1 MNNIEKK
8 ITLYLLSKKGLDVL
22 TYLIES
28 KKSYL
33 IKNIVVGIDKNVQND
48 YSSDIINLCK
58 NNNLDYYFKK
68 DQFEEGN
75 FIIAISWRWLIH
87 TKNYLIV
94 FHDSL
99 LPKYRGF
106 APLVNALINQ
116 EKFVGV
122 TALKASDN
130 YDEGDIILQESIPIL
145 YPIKIEN
152 AIENISA
159 LYKSI
164 CLKIF
169 NLIETSKEFSS
180 YVQENE
186 KASYSLWRDE
196 EDYKINWNLDS
207 QTIQQF
213 IYSLG
218 YPYKGA
224 SSLMNGSKV
233 RIIDCTIETDVN
245 IENRDVGKVIFMKDK
260 MPVVVCGKGLL
271 LLTKILD
278 DNNNELYL
286 NSFRTR
292 FE

>member
-1 MNNIEKK
+1 M
-8 ITLYLLSKKGLDVL
+8 
-22 TYLIES
+22 
-28 KKSYL
+28 
-33 IKNIVVGIDKNVQND
+33 
-48 YSSDIINLCK
+48 
-58 NNNLDYYFKK
+58 
-68 DQFEEGN
+68 
-75 FIIAISWRWLIH
+75 
-87 TKNYLIV
+87 
-94 FHDSL
+94 
-99 LPKYRGF
+99 
-106 APLVNALINQ
+106 
-116 EKFVGV
+116 
-122 TALKASDN
+122 
-130 YDEGDIILQESIPIL
+130 